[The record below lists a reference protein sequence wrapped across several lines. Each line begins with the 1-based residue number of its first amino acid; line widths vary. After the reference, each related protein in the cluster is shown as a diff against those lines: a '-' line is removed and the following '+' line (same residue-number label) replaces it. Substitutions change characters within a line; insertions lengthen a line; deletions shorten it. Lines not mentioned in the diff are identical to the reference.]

1 MGAQSKLAEIAFNC
15 TCYEYNHPWTKSC
28 ACAAAGMMLSEIPPS
43 LRTYATVY
51 VFALIMRGRVPSL
64 KDLRRTASGILQ
76 STAFLSMNGGL
87 FIFAVC
93 YLRQILGG
101 FYFGTVAWLP
111 SFLASFACLAFERPE
126 RRAPLALYVANV
138 GIETLWKMME
148 ARGLVRSIPNGQVL
162 LMGASVTALMYLY
175 RAGLHKTVAKD
186 PTFKALALIVGK
198 EDEGPLKTPVVT
210 TTQSSRQAPF
220 NFQSIQSYVQLYDTL
235 LNSKHP
241 SCPHKRGCVPYA
253 LIGGLKPFLG
263 GVGLSVG
270 LKLLLNIPK
279 IFKSKM
285 QWRKQIFNKG
295 SLQLGLALGIFSLL
309 FKSTSC
315 GLRHSFGFDNA
326 LFAIP
331 AGLIG
336 SIGFLRFPN
345 TTVACYLMWKS
356 LHLLYNWGIA
366 EGKLPEVPH
375 FAMLMYGFFTAVLF
389 HSAILEARSLR
400 PSYYKFLMGISGNR
414 ISRFNVKPF
423 EAYGLKS
430 QDQINY
436 VIKKLGIDMT
446 SPYPL
451 FALSV

>member
-1 MGAQSKLAEIAFNC
+1 MAAQSKLAEIALNC
-15 TCYEYNHPWTKSC
+15 SCYEYNHPWTSSC

-51 VFALIMRGRVPSL
+51 VLALIMRGRIPSL
-64 KDLRRTASGILQ
+64 KDLGRTASGILQ

-93 YLRQILGG
+93 FLRQIFGG
-101 FYFGTVAWLP
+101 FYFWTVAWLP

-126 RRAPLALYVANV
+126 RRAPLAMYVANV
-138 GIETLWKMME
+138 GIETLWKMLE
-148 ARGLVRSIPNGQVL
+148 SRGFVRSIPNGQVL
-162 LMGASVTALMYLY
+162 IMGVSVTALMYLY

-186 PTFKALALIVGK
+186 ATFKALGLIVGK
-198 EDEGPLKTPVVT
+198 EEAGPLKTPVVT
-210 TTQSSRQAPF
+210 TSQSSRQAPL
-220 NFQSIQSYVQLYDTL
+220 NFRCISSYLQLYDRL
-235 LNSKHP
+235 LKSKHP
-241 SCPHKRGCVPYA
+241 SCPHKQGCAPYA
-253 LIGGLKPFLG
+253 LLGGLKPFLG

-270 LKLLLNIPK
+270 LKLLLNITK
-279 IFKSKM
+279 IFQFKM
-285 QWRKQIFNKG
+285 QWRKQIFNQG
-295 SLQLGLALGIFSLL
+295 SLQLGLALGTFSLL
-309 FKSTSC
+309 FKSISC

-336 SIGFLRFPN
+336 SIGLLRFPN
-345 TTVACYLMWKS
+345 TTVALYLMWKA
-356 LHLLYNWGIA
+356 LQLFYNWGIA
-366 EGKLPEVPH
+366 EGKVPEVPH

-400 PSYYKFLMGISGNR
+400 PSYYKFLMNISGNR

-446 SPYPL
+446 SPFPIC
-451 FALSV
+451 ALTV

>member
-1 MGAQSKLAEIAFNC
+1 MTAQSKLAEIAFNC
-15 TCYEYNHPWTKSC
+15 TCYEYHHPWTKSC
-28 ACAAAGMMLSEIPPS
+28 ACAAAGMLLSEIPFS

-51 VFALIMRGRVPSL
+51 VLALVMRGRIPSL
-64 KDLRRTASGILQ
+64 KDLKRTAAGILQ
-76 STAFLSMNGGL
+76 STAFLSMNGTL
-87 FIFAVC
+87 FVVAVC
-93 YLRQILGG
+93 YLRQLLGG
-101 FYFGTVAWLP
+101 FYFLTVSWLP
-111 SFLASFACLAFERPE
+111 CFLASFACLALERPE

-162 LMGASVTALMYLY
+162 IMGASVTALMYLY

-186 PTFKALALIVGK
+186 ATFKGLALIVGK
-198 EDEGPLKTPVVT
+198 EEEGPLKTPVAT
-210 TTQSSRQAPF
+210 PSQSSRQVPL
-220 NFQSIQSYVQLYDTL
+220 NFRSITAYLQLYDRL
-235 LNSKHP
+235 LKAKHP
-241 SCPHKRGCVPYA
+241 SCPHKQGCAPYA
-253 LIGGLKPFLG
+253 LLGGLKPFIG

-279 IFKSKM
+279 IFQLKM
-285 QWRKQIFNKG
+285 EWRKQIFNKG
-295 SLQLGLALGIFSLL
+295 SLQLGLALGIFSFL

-315 GLRHSFGFDNA
+315 GLRHTFGYDNA

-356 LHLLYNWGIA
+356 LHLFYNWGIA
-366 EGKLPEVPH
+366 EEKLIEVPH
-375 FAMLMYGFFTAVLF
+375 FAMVMFSFFTAVLF

-400 PSYYKFLMGISGNR
+400 PSYYKFLLGISGNR
-414 ISRFNVKPF
+414 ISRFDVKPF

-436 VIKKLGIDMT
+436 VIKKLKIDMT
-446 SPYPL
+446 SPFPNYS
-451 FALSV
+451 LSV

>member
-1 MGAQSKLAEIAFNC
+1 MAAQSKLADVAFHA
-15 TCYEYNHPWTKSC
+15 TCYEYNHPWTSSC
-28 ACAAAGMMLSEIPPS
+28 ACAAAGMLLAEFPFS
-43 LRTYATVY
+43 LRTYTTVY
-51 VFALIMRGRVPSL
+51 LLALVMRGRIPSL
-64 KDLRRTASGILQ
+64 KDLGRTVTGILQ
-76 STAFLSMNGGL
+76 STAFLTMNGSL
-87 FIFAVC
+87 FVFCVC
-93 YLRQILGG
+93 LLRQMLGG

-111 SFLASFACLAFERPE
+111 TFLSSVACLAFERPE

-148 ARGLVRSIPNGQVL
+148 SRGWVRSIPNGQVL
-162 LMGASVTALMYLY
+162 IMGLSVTALMYLY
-175 RAGLHKTVAKD
+175 RVGLHKTVAKD
-186 PTFKALALIVGK
+186 PTFKALSLVLGK
-198 EDEGPLKTPVVT
+198 EEEGPLKTPVVT
-210 TTQSSRQAPF
+210 TSQSSRQAPL
-220 NFQSIQSYVQLYDTL
+220 NFRCISSYLQLYDRL
-235 LNSKHP
+235 LKAKHP
-241 SCPHKRGCVPYA
+241 SCPHKRGCARYA
-253 LIGGLKPFLG
+253 LLGGLKPFAG

-279 IFKSKM
+279 IFQFKM
-285 QWRKQIFNKG
+285 QWRKQIFNQG
-295 SLQLGLALGIFSLL
+295 SLQLGLALGIFSFL
-309 FKSTSC
+309 FKTTSC
-315 GLRHSFGFDNA
+315 GLRHTLGYDNA

-331 AGLIG
+331 AGLLG

-356 LHLLYNWGIA
+356 LHLLYNWGIS
-366 EGKLPEVPH
+366 EGKVPEVPN

-430 QDQINY
+430 QDQINF

-446 SPYPL
+446 SPFPN
-451 FALSV
+451 FALTV

>member
-1 MGAQSKLAEIAFNC
+1 MAVQSKLAEIALNC
-15 TCYEYNHPWTKSC
+15 SCYEYNHPWTSSC
-28 ACAAAGMMLSEIPPS
+28 ACAAAGMMISEIPPA

-51 VFALIMRGRVPSL
+51 VLALIMRGRIPSL
-64 KDLRRTASGILQ
+64 KDIGRTVSGILQ

-93 YLRQILGG
+93 YLRQLLGG
-101 FYFGTVAWLP
+101 FHFSTVAFWP
-111 SFLASFACLAFERPE
+111 SFLSSFACLAFERPE

-138 GIETLWKMME
+138 GIETLWKMLE

-162 LMGASVTALMYLY
+162 IMGVSVTALMYLY

-186 PTFKALALIVGK
+186 ATFKALGLIVGK
-198 EDEGPLKTPVVT
+198 EEEGPLKTPVVT
-210 TTQSSRQAPF
+210 TSQSSRQAPL
-220 NFQSIQSYVQLYDTL
+220 NFRCITAYLQLYDRL
-235 LNSKHP
+235 LKAKHP
-241 SCPHKRGCVPYA
+241 SCPHKQGCAKYA
-253 LIGGLKPFLG
+253 LIGGLKPFVG
-263 GVGLSVG
+263 GVGISVG
-270 LKLLLNIPK
+270 LKLLLNIVK
-279 IFKSKM
+279 IFQLKM

-295 SLQLGLALGIFSLL
+295 NLQLGLALGIFSFL
-309 FKSTSC
+309 FKTTSC
-315 GLRHSFGFDNA
+315 GLRHTFGYDNA

-336 SIGFLRFPN
+336 SVGLLRFPN
-345 TTVACYLMWKS
+345 TTVACYLMWKA
-356 LHLLYNWGIA
+356 LQLLYNWGIA
-366 EGKLPEVPH
+366 EGKLHEVPH

-446 SPYPL
+446 SPFPL
-451 FALSV
+451 YALTV

>member
-1 MGAQSKLAEIAFNC
+1 MATQSKLAEIALNC
-15 TCYEYNHPWTKSC
+15 TCFEYHHPWTKSC

-51 VFALIMRGRVPSL
+51 VLALIMRGRVPSL
-64 KDLRRTASGILQ
+64 KDLKRTGAGILQ

-87 FIFAVC
+87 FVFAVC
-93 YLRQILGG
+93 QLRRLLGG
-101 FYFGTVAWLP
+101 FYFSTVAWLP

-138 GIETLWKMME
+138 GIETLWKMLE

-162 LMGASVTALMYLY
+162 IMGLSVTSLMYLY
-175 RAGLHKTVAKD
+175 RTGLHKTVAKD
-186 PTFKALALIVGK
+186 PTFKALGLILGK
-198 EDEGPLKTPVVT
+198 EEEGPLKSPVVT
-210 TTQSSRQAPF
+210 TSQSSRTAPI
-220 NFQSIQSYVQLYDTL
+220 NFRCISSYVQLYDRL
-235 LNSKHP
+235 LKAKHP
-241 SCPHKRGCVPYA
+241 SCPHKQGCVPNA
-253 LIGGLKPFLG
+253 VIGGLKPFLG

-279 IFKSKM
+279 IFQFRM

-309 FKSTSC
+309 FKTTSC
-315 GLRHSFGFDNA
+315 GLRHTFGFDDA

-336 SIGFLRFPN
+336 SVGLLRFPN
-345 TTVACYLMWKS
+345 TTVACYLMWKA
-356 LHLLYNWGIA
+356 LQLFYNWGIA

-375 FAMLMYGFFTAVLF
+375 FSMLMYGFFTAVLF

-446 SPYPL
+446 SPFPL
-451 FALSV
+451 VALTV